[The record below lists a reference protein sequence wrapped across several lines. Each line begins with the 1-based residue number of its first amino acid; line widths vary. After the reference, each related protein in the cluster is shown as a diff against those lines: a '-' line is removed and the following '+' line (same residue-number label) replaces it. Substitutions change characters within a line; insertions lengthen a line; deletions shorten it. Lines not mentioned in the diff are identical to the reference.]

1 MTKIA
6 QTPDARI
13 IWPVEHAPHLRWYLR
28 KNVIDIAATPEAVWS
43 QLVDCVAWPQ
53 RYKHCSDVSII
64 GGGSLISANSKFR
77 FKTLGFHFEPEVVTF
92 QPHRMLIWSA
102 KGPAGTS
109 GSHAWYIEPRPA
121 GCRVTTEEAP
131 IGLVLF
137 FLRARTRNRLLTSH
151 EEWLRSLRERVEAN
165 RD

>member
-13 IWPVEHAPHLRWYLR
+13 IWPAEHAPASALVFAQ
-28 KNVIDIAATPEAVWS
+28 NVIDIATTAEAVWS

-53 RYKHCSDVSII
+53 WYKHCSDVSII

-92 QPHRMLIWSA
+92 AAEDIKEIDSALAKFKVHGGRMN
-102 KGPAGTS
+102 
-109 GSHAWYIEPRPA
+109 
-121 GCRVTTEEAP
+121 EERMK
-131 IGLVLF
+131 V
-137 FLRARTRNRLLTSH
+137 
-151 EEWLRSLRERVEAN
+151 VEQ
-165 RD
+165 

>member
-77 FKTLGFHFEPEVVTF
+77 FKTLGFHFEPEVATF
-92 QPHRMLIWSA
+92 AAEDIKEIDSALAKFKVHGGRMN
-102 KGPAGTS
+102 
-109 GSHAWYIEPRPA
+109 EEQM
-121 GCRVTTEEAP
+121 RV
-131 IGLVLF
+131 
-137 FLRARTRNRLLTSH
+137 
-151 EEWLRSLRERVEAN
+151 VEQ
-165 RD
+165 